1 MKHERV
7 IKLETLNGI
16 IRDYSAYII
25 IALVLINVILIISLI
40 VVFKSL
46 GSLERRYRKLVRG
59 ANNKNLEEIIH
70 GYMDKVDSAV
80 DTSEELKKMLV
91 NYEKEL
97 KKCTQK
103 VSVLRYKAFDD
114 VGSDLSF
121 SVALLDGDN
130 NGVILTGIYGR
141 NDSTTYAKP
150 VDKGISRY
158 DLSEEEERVLKEA
171 MSK

>member
-1 MKHERV
+1 M
-7 IKLETLNGI
+7 IKLETLNTI
-16 IRDYSAYII
+16 IRDYTAYII
-25 IALVLINVILIISLI
+25 IALVIINVILLISLL
-40 VVFKSL
+40 VVFRSL

-59 ANNKNLEEIIH
+59 TNNKNLEEVIH
-70 GYMDKVDSAV
+70 GYMDKVDSALN
-80 DTSEELKKMLV
+80 TSEEIRKMFV
-91 NYEKEL
+91 HYEKEL

-103 VSVLRYKAFDD
+103 VAILRYKAFDD

-121 SVALLDGDN
+121 SVAMLDGDN

-158 DLSEEEERVLKEA
+158 DLSDEEERVLKEA
-171 MSK
+171 IGK

>member
-1 MKHERV
+1 M
-7 IKLETLNGI
+7 ETLNSVI
-16 IRDYSAYII
+16 NNNIAYILTT
-25 IALVLINVILIISLI
+25 LVIINVILIIC
-40 VVFKSL
+40 VFVLFRSL

-59 ANNKNLEEIIH
+59 TNNKNLEEIIH
-70 GYMDKVDSAV
+70 GYMDKVDYAV
-80 DTSEELKKMLV
+80 NTSEEIKEMLV
-91 NYEKEL
+91 HYDKEL

-103 VSVLRYKAFDD
+103 VSILRYKAFDD

-121 SVALLDGDN
+121 SIAMLDGDN
-130 NGVILTGIYGR
+130 NGIIITSIYGR
-141 NDSTTYAKP
+141 HDSTTYAKP

>member
-1 MKHERV
+1 M
-7 IKLETLNGI
+7 IKLETLNTI
-16 IRDYSAYII
+16 LNDYSAYII
-25 IALVLINVILIISLI
+25 ISLAVINLILLIMVIVI
-40 VVFKSL
+40 FKSL
-46 GSLERRYRKLVRG
+46 GSLERRYRKLIRG
-59 ANNKNLEEIIH
+59 TNNKNLEEIIH

-80 DTSEELKKMLV
+80 NTSEEIRKMFV
-91 NYEKEL
+91 HYDKEI

-103 VSVLRYKAFDD
+103 VSILRYKAFDD

-130 NGVILTGIYGR
+130 NGIILTGIYGR

>member
-1 MKHERV
+1 M
-7 IKLETLNGI
+7 ETLNSVI
-16 IRDYSAYII
+16 NNNIAYILTT
-25 IALVLINVILIISLI
+25 LVIINVILIIC
-40 VVFKSL
+40 VFVLFRSL

-59 ANNKNLEEIIH
+59 TNNKNLEEIID
-70 GYMDKVDSAV
+70 GYMDKVDYAV
-80 DTSEELKKMLV
+80 NTSEEIKEMLV
-91 NYEKEL
+91 HYDKEL

-103 VSVLRYKAFDD
+103 VSILRYKAFDD

-121 SVALLDGDN
+121 SIAMLDGDN
-130 NGVILTGIYGR
+130 NGIIITSIYGR
-141 NDSTTYAKP
+141 HDSTTYAKP

>member
-1 MKHERV
+1 M
-7 IKLETLNGI
+7 ETLNSVI
-16 IRDYSAYII
+16 NNNIAYILT
-25 IALVLINVILIISLI
+25 ALVIINVILIIC
-40 VVFKSL
+40 VFVLFRSL

-59 ANNKNLEEIIH
+59 TNNKNLEEIID
-70 GYMDKVDSAV
+70 GYMDKVDYAV
-80 DTSEELKKMLV
+80 NTSEEIKEMLV
-91 NYEKEL
+91 HYDKEL

-103 VSVLRYKAFDD
+103 VSILRYKAFDD

-121 SVALLDGDN
+121 SIAMLDGDN
-130 NGVILTGIYGR
+130 NGIIITSIYGR
-141 NDSTTYAKP
+141 HDSTTYAKP